1 MKSYIWKEG
10 EKVKQQSFAISGD
23 EDSDDS
29 GHKEEGGL
37 SSAARNLLRA
47 SLQGL
52 LSSPSPHGR
61 SVDCISGVCV
71 KAGVQNGVL
80 QLIGLC
86 QKIVAV

>member
-1 MKSYIWKEG
+1 MK
-10 EKVKQQSFAISGD
+10 QSFAITEY